1 MFSGEGGRRL
11 ERASPSEERTREARA
26 GSGSDLFAR
35 RKVVRPSARSSRAT
49 TGMSALPTARG
60 LFRSLLRAR
69 SHAFRGDATALAAS
83 GGEIR
88 KHFEASDDDDDDDD
102 DERTRTPRDR
112 SAIDRTTDRSI
123 ADRSTLLRVS
133 PRRARRASRR
143 PSRALTPPPKP

>member
-1 MFSGEGGRRL
+1 
-11 ERASPSEERTREARA
+11 
-26 GSGSDLFAR
+26 
-35 RKVVRPSARSSRAT
+35 
-49 TGMSALPTARG
+49 MSALPTARG

-83 GGEIR
+83 GREIR
-88 KHFEASDDDDDDDD
+88 KHFEASDDDDDDD

-112 SAIDRTTDRSI
+112 SANDSSI

-143 PSRALTPPPKP
+143 PSKALTPPPKP

>member
-1 MFSGEGGRRL
+1 
-11 ERASPSEERTREARA
+11 
-26 GSGSDLFAR
+26 
-35 RKVVRPSARSSRAT
+35 
-49 TGMSALPTARG
+49 MSALPTARG

-112 SAIDRTTDRSI
+112 SANDSSI

-143 PSRALTPPPKP
+143 PSKALTPPPKP